1 MSVFHL
7 DVDAFATN
15 LERLQRPELAKRP
28 LVIAPPKAR
37 STVLAA
43 SQDAKDLGIA
53 KHMDLS
59 RIRRDFPGILVR
71 PPNFQL
77 YNKAH
82 GDLLAIAAR
91 YSPTVEPIRFGHVAM
106 DMMGM
111 GSLLGD
117 LESAALN
124 LCKNVEEHLG
134 LAMTVGIASNKLV
147 STIAAKETQKN
158 REPLYR
164 VPRDREADFLSPL
177 PCRALPEW
185 DDAKVRR
192 LLFELNLRR
201 IGQIQA
207 IPRHIFGFAIG
218 KLGLRLH
225 RHAEGIDGS
234 PVVPPFNT
242 ACLAQAHRFV
252 PDTNDDSIIQATLY
266 QLTEKLCFQ
275 LRAKCI
281 GSGTARVL
289 LKYSDGIIRN
299 QLIHFPPT
307 QRETGGVL
315 FPTKNLRALV
325 RPAPTGTPTQTATG
339 GVIGLRRPTVS
350 ISTLAGETN
359 SAPLRCHSTPFWGN
373 GDSAGQ
379 RSQGGGEQRRGLG
392 AGIWGAESGGRNL
405 CQYLGLKPQA

>member
-7 DVDAFATN
+7 DVDAFATS
-15 LERLQRPELAKRP
+15 LERLQQPELAKRP

-37 STVLAA
+37 ATVLAA

-82 GDLLAIAAR
+82 GDLLAIASR
-91 YSPTVEPIRFGHVAM
+91 YSPTIEPIRFGHVAM

-111 GSLLGD
+111 GFLLGD
-117 LESAALN
+117 LESAALK
-124 LCKNVEEHLG
+124 LCKNVEERLG

-242 ACLAQAHRFV
+242 ACLTQAHRFV
-252 PDTNDDSIIQATLY
+252 PDTNDDGIIRATLY
-266 QLTEKLCFQ
+266 RLTEKLCFQ

-307 QRETGGVL
+307 QQEQVVFSSMQKTYKHLCDRRQRVRQLKVQLEGLLDYGAQPSLFQPSREKQILPHLDAIRRRFGD
-315 FPTKNLRALV
+315 
-325 RPAPTGTPTQTATG
+325 TA
-339 GVIGLRRPTVS
+339 I
-350 ISTLAGETN
+350 
-359 SAPLRCHSTPFWGN
+359 
-373 GDSAGQ
+373 Q
-379 RSQGGGEQRRGLG
+379 QGK
-392 AGIWGAESGGRNL
+392 
-405 CQYLGLKPQA
+405 GLKAAGNKDAA